1 MTNRLDCTEKL
12 KPGQAQSSSTH
23 CAFAPVLDAGFFPR
37 VTTTATDDT
46 ANLIIHTLFGASNA
60 PHHQGAG

>member
-1 MTNRLDCTEKL
+1 
-12 KPGQAQSSSTH
+12 
-23 CAFAPVLDAGFFPR
+23 VLDAGFFPR
-37 VTTTATDDT
+37 VTTAATDNT

>member
-1 MTNRLDCTEKL
+1 VYTEKL
-12 KPGQAQSSSTH
+12 KPGQAQSPSTH

-37 VTTTATDDT
+37 VTTAATDNT